1 MRYRHALPSLLTLL
15 LFILVCCNRSDLSAR
30 EDFELKL
37 KEIRSAEVI
46 SDKQR
51 LSVQLWDSLAR
62 ADQIPFR
69 SDSVVYFLYRGDAG
83 SVHWNGD
90 FNSWGQ
96 DQSKMIEGE
105 RIPDTDLWVAREVF
119 PEDARIDY
127 KITLN
132 GEQWI
137 TDPAN
142 PHIQY
147 SGFGPNSELRMPAYR
162 EDPMTKVLPSAD
174 QGLITNEITIRSSAL
189 GYDLSYSVYTP
200 PSYDVNDEY
209 PVLYVTDGPEY
220 MDQRLGA
227 LPRIADNMIHKGL
240 IRPVIIIFVSPLDP
254 GESSINRRA
263 DEMGMNSD
271 YLNFFS
277 RELIPTI
284 DQNYATTGKAEDR
297 GILGT
302 SLGGLNATY
311 FAFSRPDLFGMAA
324 AQAPAYWFNEDIY
337 DLVREFD
344 RKEPV
349 LFLSTGTIN
358 DNLEDARR
366 MRELLLEKDLSFTY
380 VEVNEGHSWG
390 AWKTQLDEI
399 LRLFYGNANPGV

>member
-1 MRYRHALPSLLTLL
+1 MRYQHALYSFLILL
-15 LFILVCCNRSDLSAR
+15 LSTAVCCSRSDLSAT
-30 EDFELKL
+30 EDLNVKL
-37 KEIRSAEVI
+37 EKIRSVEKI
-46 SDKQR
+46 TDKQR
-51 LSVQLWDSLAR
+51 LSIQLWDSLAR
-62 ADQIPFR
+62 AEQIPFR
-69 SDSVVYFLYRGDAG
+69 SDSVVYFLYRGEAE
-83 SVHWNGD
+83 SVTWNGD

-162 EDPMTKVLPSAD
+162 EDPITKVMPSAD
-174 QGLITNEITIRSSAL
+174 KGLISDEIKINSSAL
-189 GYDLSYSVYTP
+189 GYDLSYRVYTP
-200 PSYDVNDEY
+200 PSYDVSKEY

-227 LPRIADNMIHKGL
+227 LPRIADNMLHRGL
-240 IRPVIIIFVSPLDP
+240 IRPVIIVFVSPIDP
-254 GESSINRRA
+254 GESSINRRT

-284 DQNYATTGKAEDR
+284 DQNYATTGKAEDQ

-311 FAFSRPDLFGMAA
+311 FAFSRPDVFGMAA

-337 DLVREFD
+337 GLVREFD
-344 RKEPV
+344 RREPV

-358 DNLEDARR
+358 DNLEDARK
-366 MRELLLEKDLSFTY
+366 MRDLLQRKDFSFTY

-399 LRLFYGNANPGV
+399 LKIFYGNTNPGA